1 METATWLH
9 LQDSY
14 LYATRRELLKLS
26 FYSVLFLPSKKFKV
40 FSHEGIW
47 GSHWIPLGEEIREIW
62 LGTHISFTEIGRW
75 DWIRLLGL
83 HGPPQGS
90 VLFSI
95 IRQETYNGKFSLF
108 PKYCPPRSKYWPGS
122 PTTASTKQWPGWTP
136 HPTSPPYLPF
146 RKPGLCLLDRYV
158 VSRYQLNWTCLP
170 IP

>member
-47 GSHWIPLGEEIREIW
+47 GSQWIPLGEEIREIW

-83 HGPPQGS
+83 HGPLRAQFCSASSGKELIMASS
-90 VLFSI
+90 VYFQNI
-95 IRQETYNGKFSLF
+95 IPWGLNTGQAAPLPHLPSNDLVEHRI
-108 PKYCPPRSKYWPGS
+108 PPPHHTFLLGNRGCAYWIGM
-122 PTTASTKQWPGWTP
+122 
-136 HPTSPPYLPF
+136 
-146 RKPGLCLLDRYV
+146 
-158 VSRYQLNWTCLP
+158 
-170 IP
+170 